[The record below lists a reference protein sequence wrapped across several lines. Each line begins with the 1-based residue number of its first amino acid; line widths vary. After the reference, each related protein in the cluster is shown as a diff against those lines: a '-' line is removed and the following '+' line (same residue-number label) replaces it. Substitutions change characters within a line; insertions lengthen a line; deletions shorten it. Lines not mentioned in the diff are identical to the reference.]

1 MKSDTEVVYDESK
14 GKKYLN
20 ENVLAKG
27 WGTKQVG
34 GVIAK
39 LNSQRELHLNAFI

>member
-1 MKSDTEVVYDESK
+1 MKSDNEVVYDESK

-20 ENVLAKG
+20 ENVLDKG